1 VEVTLYIL
9 EKNRETL
16 LLVSCFDTSGS
27 ITTRMQSNN
36 QSLRM
41 QIRETNLIRLW
52 FSIKCFQIYSNY
64 RKIPRSKAQACIGV
78 RDYWRYK

>member
-1 VEVTLYIL
+1 MEVTLYIL

-41 QIRETNLIRLW
+41 QIRETNLIRVW
-52 FSIKCFQIYSNY
+52 FSIKCLPKFIRITEKYHDQ
-64 RKIPRSKAQACIGV
+64 KHKHV
-78 RDYWRYK
+78 